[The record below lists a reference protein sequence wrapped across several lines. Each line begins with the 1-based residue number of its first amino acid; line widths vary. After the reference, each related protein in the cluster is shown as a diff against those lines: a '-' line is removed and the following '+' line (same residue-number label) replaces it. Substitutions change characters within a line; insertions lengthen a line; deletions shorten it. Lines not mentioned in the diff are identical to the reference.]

1 MNLAVTTNDLQ
12 KLAPRP
18 SKPGTSQQIWDW
30 YAAGFDTH
38 SAALFAEFE
47 IDDLQVLHDFMAHVA
62 HESGGFTIIQ
72 ENMNYTAPRIKAV
85 FGGDWY
91 TDKKTGKRAWRWHH
105 SAKVTDA
112 ECAQLAGKPEE
123 LAERVYG
130 LGNPS
135 KAAELGNDQ
144 PGDGWTYRG
153 WGAMQITGKRD
164 HAKYFSGRY
173 DNESVIR
180 AALMEY
186 TVKNCAKYALACD
199 IERTTKLINGG
210 LNGLD
215 DRKKRLALAQS
226 IWPLGDASDI
236 ALPPMAIGF
245 VDSQVQPGR
254 SAEMPENT
262 DTKPIL
268 ASNTVRG
275 ATVGGGLGVDVA
287 FERLNQGVAEAM
299 ATGTWQWFP
308 FLKAT
313 AMSYQ
318 FWFGIAAICGMLL
331 VIRERYKKGDLSG
344 LFKSP
349 WVG

>member
-1 MNLAVTTNDLQ
+1 MSLAVTIAELQ

-18 SKPGTSQQIWDW
+18 SKAGEKRQVWEW
-30 YAAGFDTH
+30 YTAGLELH
-38 SAALFAEFE
+38 GEALFAEFGLDQPQE
-47 IDDLQVLHDFMAHVA
+47 LHDFLAHVA

-91 TDKKTGKRAWRWHH
+91 PDKASGKPVWKWHH

-112 ECAQLAGKPEE
+112 ECTALAGQPEQ

-130 LGNPS
+130 LGNPT

-164 HAKYFSGRY
+164 HAKYFKGRY
-173 DNESVIR
+173 DNESVWR

-186 TVKNCAKYALACD
+186 TVKNCPKYAMNCD

-210 LNGLD
+210 KNGLE
-215 DRKKRLALAQS
+215 DRKRLLALAQS
-226 IWPLGDASDI
+226 IWPVGDVQI
-236 ALPPMAIGF
+236 PPMAMGF
-245 VDSQVQPGR
+245 ADTSAAR
-254 SAEMPENT
+254 SEPEMTE
-262 DTKPIL
+262 TKPIL

-275 ATVGGGLGVDVA
+275 AGLGGGLGVDVA
-287 FERLNQGVAEAM
+287 FDKLNQGVADAM
-299 ATGTWQWFP
+299 VTGSWQWFP

-313 AMSYQ
+313 VMNYQ
-318 FWFGIAAICGMLL
+318 FWFGIAAIVGMLL

-344 LFKSP
+344 WIKSP
-349 WVG
+349 WGG